1 MYELWILITA
11 SLVAASCALVGSLL
25 ILRRMALLA
34 DAISHSVLLGI
45 VAVYLLF
52 QQTHISWML
61 TGAIIVGLIT
71 AWLSQFIHHKT
82 RLAPDASLG
91 LVFTWFFALA
101 IVLIALY
108 ADHVH
113 LDHEHVLFGEMAFIP
128 LNPLFISDIYLGP
141 KAFWL
146 AGLVLIVN
154 ILILII
160 GFQRFKLTSF
170 HPALATSLGIQTIV
184 WHYLLMAMVSVTA
197 VASFDVVGSVLVV
210 ALMVVPAASAYLLAT
225 SLKQMML
232 LAVLYS
238 QASVIS
244 GFLLAWWLDTALSA
258 SMAVASGVLLVATLI
273 VQSVIKYRRHHQK
286 LQHIH

>member
-1 MYELWILITA
+1 
-11 SLVAASCALVGSLL
+11 
-25 ILRRMALLA
+25 
-34 DAISHSVLLGI
+34 
-45 VAVYLLF
+45 
-52 QQTHISWML
+52 ML
-61 TGAIIVGLIT
+61 TGAITVGLIT
-71 AWLSQFIHHKT
+71 AWLSQFIHYKT

-128 LNPLFISDIYLGP
+128 LNPLFIFDTHLGP

-146 AGLVLIVN
+146 AGLVMLVN
-154 ILILII
+154 ILLLVI
-160 GFQRFKLTSF
+160 GFERFKLTSF
-170 HPALATSLGIQTIV
+170 HPALATSLGIQTV
-184 WHYLLMAMVSVTA
+184 FWHYLLMAMVSVTA

-210 ALMVVPAASAYLLAT
+210 ALMVVPAASAYLLAK
-225 SLKQMML
+225 SLKQMIFF
-232 LAVLYS
+232 AVLYS

-258 SMAVASGVLLVATLI
+258 SMAVASGLWLIATLLMHYA
-273 VQSVIKYRRHHQK
+273 IKSRSLKHTPIL
-286 LQHIH
+286 LQ